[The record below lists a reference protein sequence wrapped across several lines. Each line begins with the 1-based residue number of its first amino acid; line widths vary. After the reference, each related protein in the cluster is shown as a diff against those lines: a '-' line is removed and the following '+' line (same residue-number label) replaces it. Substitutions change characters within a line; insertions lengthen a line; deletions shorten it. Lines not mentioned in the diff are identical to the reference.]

1 MPAFSRTVNVLMD
14 WVDESSFEI
23 RGTLDDNVHSLS
35 ARFLIS
41 FPDFTIREA
50 AGDIT
55 RMPYPGFCQG
65 SVAVLT
71 KFVGERIGRGFR
83 KRAAE
88 IVGGAESCNHLH
100 TLVTNM
106 AACAFQMNY
115 VALKRKPEAEAAIRD
130 CIDDHAERREMVLG
144 WMPALR
150 NTCFVFS
157 EANDALFEEAKK
169 RRADEAATT
178 NTE

>member
-1 MPAFSRTVNVLMD
+1 MPAFSRTVNVGID

-23 RGTLDDNVHSLS
+23 LGTLDDNVHSLS

-41 FPDFTIREA
+41 FPDFVIREA
-50 AGDIT
+50 TGDIT

-65 SVAVLT
+65 SLAALA
-71 KFVGERIGRGFR
+71 KFAGEKIGRGFR
-83 KRAAE
+83 KRAGE

-100 TLVTNM
+100 TLITNM

-115 VALKRKPEAEAAIRD
+115 VAIKRSPEGEAAIRGV
-130 CIDDHAERREMVLG
+130 IDDHAQRREMVLG
-144 WMPALR
+144 WMPGLR

-157 EANDALFEEAKK
+157 EASDSLFEEAKK
-169 RRADEAATT
+169 RAEHSETT